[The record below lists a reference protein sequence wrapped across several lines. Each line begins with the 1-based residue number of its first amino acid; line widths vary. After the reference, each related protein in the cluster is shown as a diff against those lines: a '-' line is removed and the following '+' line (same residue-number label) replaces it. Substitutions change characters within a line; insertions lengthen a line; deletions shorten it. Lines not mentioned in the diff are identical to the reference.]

1 MESEHPSA
9 PSGPKATLSK
19 AAASHPI
26 LFDTLLLVLLRLVY
40 ALLARRYL
48 LATLNP
54 TLRSL
59 STQDDN
65 VLPLQADSYRGH
77 SSATRGLLQN
87 QSDAELEP
95 ESTDA
100 DSPSSSY
107 PPSPRPRR
115 TQPDATPFRHRS
127 ASSAQRDP
135 HTPGSRT
142 PLEEDSQGIE
152 LAQLSARLRDA
163 GSSARRGGVQVLELA
178 HGRAASAGA
187 GSKSTKVARRGL
199 SRIARIVFSLAFAES
214 MNIVTLVVFHALG
227 FLHAHARQVNFS
239 VSLHILLGI
248 ILLVVPLVQCLL
260 LTYRS
265 KDSTTASTKSSSL
278 PFTSRLLISLIPF
291 ALYVFLFTRIP
302 PYITV
307 TAVPPREIANA
318 TTPADAGGNGTASIG
333 DALVEWSTSGP
344 EGWERGGWLAS
355 SLGRVVVLGVVVIAG
370 LSGVGAIV
378 TAWDY
383 LEQARGAGR
392 PPVTDADVL
401 QAERSLYRIRHDI
414 VAKREEIAR
423 VSSSDASAT
432 SGGGWMTRVFGSK
445 ADQEANSLRSELQG
459 LQLMESDVMRSLSSL
474 KARNKRQGFRHTLR
488 GAAYNVLGY
497 VFALYCAARLAMCL
511 VSIFVAPLATGR
523 IPEAEG
529 HTGSGNTNGDWISFA
544 VALGLA
550 HLPFGHGVDVAACS
564 RAISLLMTGLLIL
577 SSLAMVLRWLSR
589 MLRLTSKS
597 VGAGFLLLTLGQ
609 LFATYTISLLVQL
622 RSSIPPAPLVDGDPF
637 NSAAG
642 NGTAVDSPSD
652 DSLLRSLPDF
662 RVFGRLFDAVFLLA
676 AIGAGLYRY
685 IAMKVSSS
693 DDDDVYIH
701 RGEHD

>member
-1 MESEHPSA
+1 MESEHHPA
-9 PSGPKATLSK
+9 GGAKATLSK

-26 LFDTLLLVLLRLVY
+26 LFDTLVLVALRVVY

-59 STQDDN
+59 STQDDV
-65 VLPLQADSYRGH
+65 VLPDAYRGN
-77 SSATRGLLQN
+77 SAATRGLLRE
-87 QSDAELEP
+87 SDAELEP

-100 DSPSSSY
+100 ESPSSSY
-107 PPSPRPRR
+107 PPSPRSRR
-115 TQPDATPFRHRS
+115 APIQESSAPFRHRS
-127 ASSAQRDP
+127 ASSVN
-135 HTPGSRT
+135 RT
-142 PLEEDSQGIE
+142 DAPLDEEAAGGGIE
-152 LAQLSARLRDA
+152 LAQLSARLRDSGPA
-163 GSSARRGGVQVLELA
+163 PRRGGVQVLELS
-178 HGRAASAGA
+178 HGRAASGST

-199 SRIARIVFSLAFAES
+199 SRVARIVFSLAFAES

-265 KDSTTASTKSSSL
+265 RDSTSASTKSSSL

-302 PYITV
+302 PYIT
-307 TAVPPREIANA
+307 AVAPREIANVNA
-318 TTPADAGGNGTASIG
+318 TIPADEASNGTVAGIG
-333 DALVEWSTSGP
+333 EALVEWSTSGP
-344 EGWERGGWLAS
+344 EGWEGGGWLAS
-355 SLGRVVVLGVVVIAG
+355 SLGRVVVLGIVVIAG

-414 VAKREEIAR
+414 VAKREDIAR
-423 VSSSDASAT
+423 VSSGGSAEAAS
-432 SGGGWMTRVFGSK
+432 GGWMTR
-445 ADQEANSLRSELQG
+445 ANSLRSELQG

-474 KARNKRQGFRHTLR
+474 KARNKRQGFRHTIR
-488 GAAYNVLGY
+488 GAVYNILGY

-511 VSIFVAPLATGR
+511 ISIFVAPLSTSR
-523 IPEAEG
+523 IPESGAS
-529 HTGSGNTNGDWISFA
+529 HKGSGNTNGDWISFA

-550 HLPFGHGVDVAACS
+550 HLPFGHGVDVAAWS

-622 RSSIPPAPLVDGDPF
+622 RSSIPPAPLTDGDPF
-637 NSAAG
+637 NSGAG
-642 NGTAVDSPSD
+642 NGTAIDTGGATD

-662 RVFGRLFDAVFLLA
+662 RVFGRLFDAVFLFA

-685 IAMKVSSS
+685 IAMKVTGS
-693 DDDDVYIH
+693 DDDDLYIH
-701 RGEHD
+701 RGEH